1 MQTLQIRLPEVS
13 ILANGWGLGWSVDP
27 ESGTV
32 GHTGRTSAYVMGV
45 PAQGAVGAF
54 IASTQ
59 STAPIG
65 RAALRASFGISDP
78 EHTSTLEG
86 DDADAG
92 VASPQDSP
100 PSGVDVARDTRGVFA
115 ALDTR
120 REGNTR

>member
-1 MQTLQIRLPEVS
+1 MQTVQIRLPEGS

-45 PAQGAVGAF
+45 PAQGAVGAS

-65 RAALRASFGISDP
+65 RAALRASFGTSAP
-78 EHTSTLEG
+78 EHPSTLEG
-86 DDADAG
+86 DDEDAG
-92 VASPQDSP
+92 VDGQYVSRSEECRVGEE
-100 PSGVDVARDTRGVFA
+100 GVSRGRVRGGPKA
-115 ALDTR
+115 
-120 REGNTR
+120 

>member
-59 STAPIG
+59 STAPNG
-65 RAALRASFGISDP
+65 RAALRASFGISAP
-78 EHTSTLEG
+78 EHPSTLEG
-86 DDADAG
+86 DAAAAG
-92 VASPQDSP
+92 VAGKYVSPTFAV
-100 PSGVDVARDTRGVFA
+100 GVTRAARGWFRTLGPIPCR
-115 ALDTR
+115 
-120 REGNTR
+120 